1 MSKTQVKYV
10 CQKCGYASHKWLGR
24 CPSCFSTSSFI
35 EEVTKKDS
43 VKKLSP
49 ATSWVTHDEN
59 LVLPITKIK
68 EISYERYKTEKFK
81 SFNEFLDGGIVK
93 GSVNLFAGEPG
104 IGKSTFLLQLAKEFT
119 KYGKVLYVSGE
130 ESIEQISLRAKRL
143 NVLDENILVV
153 SNNNLISI
161 KETIEKIKPCF
172 LIIDSI
178 QTMYL
183 PYLESSPGSVSQIRE
198 GTAFL
203 TNLCKTLEIPA
214 FIVGHVTKD
223 GAIAG
228 PKVLEHIVDALFF
241 FEGDRFSNLRI
252 LKSLKNRFGKTGEVV
267 VFEMTFEGLKEVE
280 NPSEFFLKERPVG
293 KPGSVVF
300 PFLEGA
306 QRPILVEVQALIT
319 RAAFVT
325 PQRKSQGYD
334 HNRLSI
340 IVALLEKELKLP
352 LKNFD
357 IFVNVIG
364 GISVKEPAADLP
376 VALAIISSFLNIPLP
391 ENMCAFGEIGLT
403 GELRQVRFPELREK
417 EALKMGFNN
426 IISPQK
432 YRDIKEVFFNVFKKE
447 KIS

>member
-1 MSKTQVKYV
+1 MAKVKTRYV
-10 CQKCGYASHKWLGR
+10 CQNCGYTSSKWLGR
-24 CPSCFSTSSFI
+24 CPSCSSISSFV
-35 EEVTKKDS
+35 EETIKEDKNIS
-43 VKKLSP
+43 RAS
-49 ATSWVTHDEN
+49 SWVKHDEN
-59 LVLPITKIK
+59 LVLPITKVK
-68 EISYERYKTEKFK
+68 EVKHERYKSSLFK
-81 SFNEFLDGGIVK
+81 SFNDFLDGGIVK

-104 IGKSTFLLQLAKEFT
+104 IGKSTFLLQLAKDFCR
-119 KYGKVLYVSGE
+119 YGKVLYVSGE
-130 ESIEQISLRAKRL
+130 ESIEQISLRARRL
-143 NVLDENILVV
+143 NALDENILVV
-153 SNNNLISI
+153 SNNNLLSI
-161 KETIEKIKPCF
+161 KETIEKIKPSF

-203 TNLCKTLEIPA
+203 TNLCKALEIPA
-214 FIVGHVTKD
+214 FIVGHVTKE
-223 GAIAG
+223 GNIAG

-252 LKSLKNRFGKTGEVV
+252 LKSFKNRFGKTGEVV
-267 VFEMTFEGLKEVE
+267 VFEMQEKGLKEVE
-280 NPSEFFLKERPVG
+280 NPSEFFLKERPIG

-334 HNRLSI
+334 YNRLSI

-357 IFVNVIG
+357 IFVNVVG
-364 GISVKEPAADLP
+364 GINIKEPAADLP
-376 VALAIISSFLNIPLP
+376 VALAIISSFLNIPLK
-391 ENMCAFGEIGLT
+391 ENVCAFGEIGLT
-403 GELRQVRFPELREK
+403 GELRQVRFPNMRTK
-417 EALKMGFNN
+417 EALKMGFNE
-426 IISPQK
+426 IIAPPK
-432 YRDIKEVFFNVFKKE
+432 YKDIKEVFFNVFKKE
-447 KIS
+447 KTT